1 MAYTHGLANAI
12 MLFLVSIFGAAL
24 IIAALNGPFE
34 TITTISSGVTTTEEA
49 QVGVGF
55 ISTFWDLLPFAVIAL
70 GMIQL
75 IGRAALESRV

>member
-1 MAYTHGLANAI
+1 MRYTHGLANAI

-34 TITTISSGVTTTEEA
+34 TITTISAGVTTTKEA
-49 QVGVGF
+49 ETGVGF
-55 ISTFWDLLPFAVIAL
+55 ITTFWDILPFAVIAL

>member
-1 MAYTHGLANAI
+1 MEYAHGLANAI

-34 TITTISSGVTTTEEA
+34 TITTISAGVTTTQEA
-49 QVGVGF
+49 QTGVGF
-55 ISTFWDLLPFAVIAL
+55 ITTFWDLLPFAVIAL

>member
-1 MAYTHGLANAI
+1 MKYTHGLANAI

-49 QVGVGF
+49 ETGVGF
-55 ISTFWDLLPFAVIAL
+55 ITTFWDLLPFAVIAL